1 MEDSN
6 LTENIKEKISLKEYS
21 TFKIGGEAKYFCE
34 AANEGEV
41 KSALDF
47 AIENK
52 VPVFIIGKGSNL
64 LISDQG
70 FGGLVLKIENQDIA
84 VKETDNGPEADLGAG
99 ILLTKLV
106 LDFQK
111 DGIGGLEWSA
121 GIPATLG
128 GAICNNAGANGKD
141 ISESVKLV
149 KVLEMKFNEQEGYL
163 ENYEFREM
171 LKGECGFEYRKSVFK
186 ESKKYVIIGAT
197 LLFQRKDK
205 EEMKKEI
212 DKNMENR
219 RLKQPLEYPNVGSIF
234 KNPILTEDQK
244 KVFIHC
250 SNFGD
255 VCRNNIVPA
264 GWLVEQVGLKGKKI
278 GGAMVS
284 EKHANF
290 IINTGDAKAEDV
302 VILISVIKQKIR
314 SKFGIQL
321 QEEIEYVGF

>member
-1 MEDSN
+1 MKDGN
-6 LTENIKEKISLKEYS
+6 LTENIKEKIPLKEYS
-21 TFKIGGEAKYFCE
+21 TFKIGGDAKYFCK
-34 AANEGEV
+34 AANQEEV
-41 KSALDF
+41 KNALDF

-52 VPVFIIGKGSNL
+52 APVFIIGKGSNL

-70 FGGLVLKIENQDIA
+70 FGGLVLKIENQDIKI
-84 VKETDNGPEADLGAG
+84 KETNDGLEADLGAG
-99 ILLTKLV
+99 ILLTNLV

-141 ISESVKLV
+141 ISESVKSV

-171 LKGECGFEYRKSVFK
+171 LKEECGFEYRKSVFK
-186 ESKKYVIIGAT
+186 ESKKYAIIGAT

-234 KNPILTEDQK
+234 KNPILMEDQK
-244 KVFIHC
+244 KAFIHC

-264 GWLVEQVGLKGKKI
+264 GWLIEQVGLKGKKI